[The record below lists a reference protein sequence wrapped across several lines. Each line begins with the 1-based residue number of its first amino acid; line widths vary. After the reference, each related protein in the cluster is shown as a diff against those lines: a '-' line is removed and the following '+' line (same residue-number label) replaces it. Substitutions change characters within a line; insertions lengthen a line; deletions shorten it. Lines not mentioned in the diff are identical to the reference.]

1 MVRDFRDPV
10 VFINPTIRYLN
21 EDVRRETHSED
32 HNVLDLSRHGEG
44 RYKIKDAG

>member
-10 VFINPTIRYLN
+10 VFISPIIRYFN

-32 HNVLDLSRHGEG
+32 HDVLDLSRHGES